1 MSPDRKAT
9 ILAGSFYLSGILAG
23 ILSISYAIDDPNYL
37 VLASSNSNGV
47 LIAALFHLLMAPLY
61 VGIAILLY
69 PILKKYNQW
78 LAVGF
83 ASFRLIAGV
92 FIILGVIILLLLL
105 SLSQEFAKAGSPDMS
120 YFKTLG
126 VLFQTGRDLVNHVAT
141 VLSVSFGG
149 LMFYSLLYQAKL
161 IPRWLSVWGLAGTI
175 LAILASVLFLFHII
189 GIITPLYMILNIPMA
204 LQEIVM
210 AIWLIVKG
218 FDQPVKI
225 TISENA

>member
-37 VLASSNSNGV
+37 VLASSNSKGV

-210 AIWLIVKG
+210 AIWLIAKG
-218 FDQPVKI
+218 FDQPVKNYNI
-225 TISENA
+225 

>member
-37 VLASSNSNGV
+37 VLAASNSNGV